1 LSTETVV
8 VWLFTSFLFSGD
20 CGSAMS
26 ILWISAVAVRMKI
39 TSMTHARSSSGVM
52 LRSATAVISDFE
64 NRFTG
69 LLP

>member
-1 LSTETVV
+1 VV

-26 ILWISAVAVRMKI
+26 MRCIRAVAVRMKI
-39 TSMTHARSSSGVM
+39 TSITHARSSSGVM
-52 LRSATAVISDFE
+52 FSSATAFISDFE

-69 LLP
+69 SLPPRP